1 MILIRDRRTLA
12 FVFVALLCIIYLIDS
27 MTEASVLEDTSLP
40 VGMEKPGPKKTY
52 DQFVRA
58 ANMDPSYK
66 VSIAWINLIDATP
79 YIPNYIKYKESLLTP
94 VIDQS
99 DCASCWAISVCHMI
113 ADRIAV
119 YTGGKIKRPLSHQ
132 ELLSCWNVRGDLGCT
147 QGGSPENAYQ
157 HIIQNGIATNED
169 YPYVQA
175 KSTDIVPCEPQRQK
189 GFRTFLQ
196 KGSVRSLCRDPDQYQ
211 KNSKAY
217 NRVITEN
224 LMNMRTELFLNGPF
238 VTTIQV
244 YSSLYEYDGLSIYDP
259 AEQDLGKYI
268 GGHACLCIGIVVGD
282 VGGIEPGF
290 DGDYFV
296 LKNSWSASWP
306 LKSPASK
313 GYAYVRA
320 GKNLCGVESRSSRA
334 LPVLTDEI
342 RRHMVKSLDSVR
354 YISYNSYIQDPERQ
368 LVVTKSTKLRALLK

>member
-1 MILIRDRRTLA
+1 MVSRRTLG
-12 FVFVALLCIIYLIDS
+12 FVFVALFVVIYLIDAQS
-27 MTEASVLEDTSLP
+27 EVAVMEDKTLP
-40 VGMEKPGPKKTY
+40 VGMEKPGPKQSYNT
-52 DQFVRA
+52 FVKA
-58 ANMDPSYK
+58 ANMDPNFK
-66 VSIAWINLIDATP
+66 VSIPWINLIDATP
-79 YIPNYIKYKESLLTP
+79 YLPNYIKYKESLLTP
-94 VIDQS
+94 VINQS
-99 DCASCWAISVCHMI
+99 DCSSCWAISVCHMI
-113 ADRIAV
+113 ADRISL

-132 ELLSCWNVRGDLGCT
+132 ELLSCWNVKGDIGCT
-147 QGGSPENAYQ
+147 VGGSPENAYQ
-157 HIIQNGIATNED
+157 HIIQNGIATSED

-175 KSTDIVPCEPQRQK
+175 NSTDIVPCNPQKQK

-196 KGSVRSLCRDPDQYQ
+196 KGSVRSLCQDPDQYK

-217 NRVITEN
+217 YRVIKEN
-224 LMNMRTELFLNGPF
+224 LINMRTELFLNGPF

-259 AEQDLGKYI
+259 AEKDLGEYI

-282 VGGIEPGF
+282 VNGIEPGF
-290 DGDYFV
+290 DGDYYV
-296 LKNSWSASWP
+296 LKNSWSSSWP

-334 LPVLTDEI
+334 LPVLTEEV

-354 YISYNSYIQDPERQ
+354 YISYDSYIQDPERQ
-368 LVVTKSTKLRALLK
+368 MVVTKSTRLRAALKLT

>member
-1 MILIRDRRTLA
+1 MNRRTTA
-12 FVFVALLCIIYLIDS
+12 FVFVALFVVIYLVDS
-27 MTEASVLEDTSLP
+27 MTEVLVLEDTSLP
-40 VGMEKPGPKKTY
+40 VGMEKPGPKPSY
-52 DQFVRA
+52 DMFVKA
-58 ANMDPSYK
+58 ANMNPNYK
-66 VSIAWINLIDATP
+66 VSIPWVNLIDATP
-79 YIPNYIKYKESLLTP
+79 YLPNYIKYKESILTP

-113 ADRIAV
+113 ADRIAL
-119 YTGGKIKRPLSHQ
+119 YTGGKIKKPLSHQ
-132 ELLSCWNVRGDLGCT
+132 ELLSCWNVKGDLGCT
-147 QGGSPENAYQ
+147 VGGSPENAYQ

-217 NRVITEN
+217 SQVIKEN
-224 LMNMRTELFLNGPF
+224 LINMRTELFLNGPF

-259 AEQDLGKYI
+259 AEKDLGKYI
-268 GGHACLCIGIVVGD
+268 GGHACLCLGIVVGD
-282 VGGIEPGF
+282 VNGVEPGF
-290 DGDYFV
+290 DHDYFV